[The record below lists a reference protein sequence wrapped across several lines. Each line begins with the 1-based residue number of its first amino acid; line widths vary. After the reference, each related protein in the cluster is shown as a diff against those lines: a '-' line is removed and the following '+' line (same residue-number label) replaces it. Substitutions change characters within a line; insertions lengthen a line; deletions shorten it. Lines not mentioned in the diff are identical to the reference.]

1 MRRVTV
7 LEQENHK
14 IKEELVKTAAE
25 LERAVN
31 ERSKAEITLEQM
43 RLEYEK
49 KRVQIEKEYVSM
61 AKNKDTKISLGRREA
76 EEESKAKRLDK
87 DLWES
92 EKIEL
97 NRRFKEMNRKF
108 DAALIENRDLKEQN
122 DELINDKNTLNF
134 QLEELRTA
142 YRAKLG
148 KATGENA
155 HGELLRTYQ
164 EKENFNNEQVRIIE
178 GRIERLRGKCR
189 SLREYAKQL
198 KFLAED
204 LLPENQYRPDI
215 LDVPNPEIIKE
226 ENGEDLENAEKKEQ
240 LYLKEIE
247 RLKEDNSRAVSYT
260 HLTLPTI
267 LLVQISVVAVS
278 LKKKKKYSQ
287 NSEQLNQL
295 KLELQE
301 DTITHGRTQLTI
313 DIAT

>member
-1 MRRVTV
+1 MILHCFAMFWVSDQLLFMFFFFFFSSRRRHTRCREVSWARRCV
-7 LEQENHK
+7 QE
-14 IKEELVKTAAE
+14 
-25 LERAVN
+25 
-31 ERSKAEITLEQM
+31 
-43 RLEYEK
+43 
-49 KRVQIEKEYVSM
+49 
-61 AKNKDTKISLGRREA
+61 
-76 EEESKAKRLDK
+76 
-87 DLWES
+87 
-92 EKIEL
+92 
-97 NRRFKEMNRKF
+97 
-108 DAALIENRDLKEQN
+108 
-122 DELINDKNTLNF
+122 
-134 QLEELRTA
+134 
-142 YRAKLG
+142 
-148 KATGENA
+148 TG
-155 HGELLRTYQ
+155 TW
-164 EKENFNNEQVRIIE
+164 
-178 GRIERLRGKCR
+178 
-189 SLREYAKQL
+189 
-198 KFLAED
+198 D